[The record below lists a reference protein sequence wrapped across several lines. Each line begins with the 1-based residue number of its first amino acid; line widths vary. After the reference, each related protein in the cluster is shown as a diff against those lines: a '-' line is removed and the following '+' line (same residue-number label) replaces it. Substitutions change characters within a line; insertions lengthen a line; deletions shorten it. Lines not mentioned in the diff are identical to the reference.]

1 MPSSSSQPVGRVS
14 GIAGRVDAFI
24 FFKLIFFFLNELMML
39 VMQEKVQFIGDREEL
54 LVLVQQ
60 ELVVL
65 ASQVELVLQVKLMLF
80 VCLFF
85 SC

>member
-1 MPSSSSQPVGRVS
+1 
-14 GIAGRVDAFI
+14 
-24 FFKLIFFFLNELMML
+24 ML

-65 ASQVELVLQVKLMLF
+65 ALQVELVLQVKLMLF